1 MSPLTQAALRRRAK
15 ASARRTVENL
25 PVRPLASLPQAGGPL
40 GLRVIL
46 YRAHHEMRENADPA
60 RALAVLD
67 AVDPA
72 ALGPKGHSMR
82 ALALAR
88 LGRHDEALLA
98 AQESTSGDT
107 PDSTALGRHLELLD
121 QLGVD
126 EGRQALLEQATRVRP
141 NNHTDAALLMKRFRT
156 PDQELTRRFLDNV
169 ATWPN
174 AADPSTVV
182 QVRRDSILMQ
192 HEDPAEVRAIAHRE
206 AATSPEGMA
215 VAISLLNHLG
225 DYEEIR
231 SLVQFHRC
239 APEEFPTRP
248 VIWAAKSALRAGHL
262 RAAATLAERAISH
275 RRGQKDARAIHRQAT
290 DQLAIVEHGWPV
302 HRPAASTPYTPD
314 PRAVLSVLAQSLPH
328 QSGGYATRSHGVIT
342 GLRDLGWNME
352 AVTRLGFPYDRWP
365 AKKKTVVAPHDV
377 VDGIVYNRLLEPGER
392 VYDNTP
398 MASYISRFA
407 DGIAEHA
414 VRHRASLIHASSFQ
428 NNGLAGL
435 QAARRL
441 GIPFVYEMRGLED
454 LMKVSRR
461 PNFEQTES
469 YAYMTGL
476 ENHIVRNADL
486 TFVITEALREEMIRR
501 GGPADRIVVLPNGV
515 HTANFE
521 PRARDTELS
530 AELGVH
536 DKVVIGYAGGL
547 VDYEGIELI
556 LQAADELRRERDDF
570 HVIIVGDGHHQAR
583 LHGLAAELDLAD
595 VVTFTGR
602 VPHAE
607 VPRYLSL
614 FDITPFTRLPLPVCE
629 LISPI
634 KPFESMAMGK
644 AVISSSVAALT
655 EIVAPDER
663 GLVFE
668 KGSAEGLAHCI
679 RRYLDSPE
687 LRKQMGRQARQWV
700 LEQRDWSDV
709 VTIADEAYH
718 RVLGSR

>member
-1 MSPLTQAALRRRAK
+1 MPSLNPAALRGHAK
-15 ASARRTVENL
+15 AAARSAVQHL
-25 PVRPLASLPQAGGPL
+25 PVRPVASLPQAGGSV
-40 GLRVIL
+40 GQRVLL
-46 YRAHHEMRENADPA
+46 YRAHHELKDNAAPD

-72 ALGPKGHSMR
+72 SLNPKGHSMR
-82 ALALAR
+82 ASALAA
-88 LGRHDEALLA
+88 LGRHDEAVA
-98 AQESTSGDT
+98 AAEHSTRGDQ
-107 PDSTALGRHLELLD
+107 PDAGALGRHLQLLD
-121 QLGVD
+121 RLGVD
-126 EGRQALLEQATRVRP
+126 TGRRELLEKATRVKAT
-141 NNHTDAALLMKRFRT
+141 NKTDAARLMKTFRT
-156 PDQELTRRFLDNV
+156 PDQELTQRFLDNV
-169 ATWPN
+169 RTWPI
-174 AADPSTVV
+174 STDSTSMV
-182 QVRRDSILMQ
+182 QVRRDSILMVHQ
-192 HEDPAEVRAIAHRE
+192 DEDEIRDIARDL
-206 AATSPEGMA
+206 ATTGPDGLA
-215 VAISLLNHLG
+215 VAVSLLTHLG
-225 DYEEIR
+225 DFEELR
-231 SLVQFHRC
+231 RMMEFHRC
-239 APEEFPTRP
+239 EQQDFPTRP
-248 VIWAAKSALRAGHL
+248 VMWAAKAALRAGHL
-262 RAAATLAERAISH
+262 RAAEVLAGRAISH
-275 RRGQKDARAIHRQAT
+275 RRGQKDARAIHRTAS
-290 DQLAIVEHGWPV
+290 DQLAVVDHGWPV
-302 HRPAASTPYTPD
+302 YEARPEPAYEPR

-342 GLRDLGWNME
+342 GLRDLGWDME
-352 AVTRLGFPYDRWP
+352 AVTRLGFPYDRWSP
-365 AKKKTVVAPHDV
+365 KSKTYVAPVDV
-377 VDGIVYNRLLEPGER
+377 VDGIAYHRLLEPGER

-398 MASYISRFA
+398 LASYINRFA
-407 DGIAEHA
+407 DRIAEHA

-469 YAYMTGL
+469 YAYMTEL

-521 PRARDTELS
+521 PRGRDVELA
-530 AELGVH
+530 AELGVEG
-536 DKVVIGYAGGL
+536 KVVIGYAGGL

-556 LQAADELRRERDDF
+556 LRAADELRRERDDF

-583 LHGLAAELDLAD
+583 LHGLAAELELGD

-602 VPHAE
+602 VPHSE

-668 KGSAEGLAHCI
+668 KGSAEDLASCL

-687 LRKQMGRQARQWV
+687 LRQQMGRQAREWV
-700 LEQRDWSDV
+700 LEHRDWSDV
-709 VTIADEAYH
+709 VTIADDAYH
-718 RVLGSR
+718 RVLGRD